1 MAGMQAA
8 SPRGAS
14 MGPNSRAAKL
24 AEFQSFM
31 SQASTAID
39 KQRKTT
45 AGGRHLSDEELLG
58 ITREIGFA
66 ESAFIY
72 GLQPDGSVRVRI
84 FTPEYEVP
92 FAGTQ

>member
-1 MAGMQAA
+1 MGHPFYLADVFVG
-8 SPRGAS
+8 SNGARNE
-14 MGPNSRAAKL
+14 GNQLLVIVDQDR
-24 AEFQSFM
+24 
-31 SQASTAID
+31 T
-39 KQRKTT
+39 
-45 AGGRHLSDEELLG
+45 LSDEELLG